1 MQNKYLDELLVK
13 FGHLVWNKWNAPS
26 ESTTY
31 IGRGSLYGNPIP
43 LANPKDP
50 QERIEVILEFQKYLT
65 RRIEDDAIFAGAVM
79 SLKGRDLACYCS
91 NGKSSLDEGARYCH
105 GLILL
110 HAADL
115 LHQHDTLTDV
125 VSILEKDLEK
135 YYKF

>member
-1 MQNKYLDELLVK
+1 MQNKYLDELLAK
-13 FGHLVWNKWNAPS
+13 YGHLVWNKWNAR
-26 ESTTY
+26 EDATY

-43 LANPKDP
+43 LTNPKDP
-50 QERIEVILEFQKYLT
+50 RERIEVILQFKDYLT
-65 RRIEDDAIFAGAVM
+65 RRLKEDPIFAGAVM

-115 LHQHDTLTDV
+115 LHTYNSLSDV
-125 VSILEKDLEK
+125 ISILEK
-135 YYKF
+135 FT

>member
-13 FGHLVWNKWNAPS
+13 YGHLVWNNKWNAP
-26 ESTTY
+26 EDATY

-43 LANPKDP
+43 LTNPKDP
-50 QERIEVILEFQKYLT
+50 QERIEVILQFKDYLT
-65 RRIEDDAIFAGAVM
+65 RRLKEDPIFVGAVM

-115 LHQHDTLTDV
+115 LHTCNSLSEAI
-125 VSILEKDLEK
+125 SILEK
-135 YYKF
+135 FT

>member
-1 MQNKYLDELLVK
+1 MQNEYLDELLNK
-13 FGHLVWNKWNAPS
+13 YGHLVWNKWNAP
-26 ESTTY
+26 TDAIY
-31 IGRGSLYGNPIP
+31 VGRGSLYGNPIP
-43 LANPKDP
+43 LTNPKDP
-50 QERIEVILEFQKYLT
+50 QERIKVILEFQRYLT
-65 RRIEDDAIFAGAVM
+65 RRIKDDAIFAGAVM
-79 SLKGRDLACYCS
+79 SLKGQDLKCYCS